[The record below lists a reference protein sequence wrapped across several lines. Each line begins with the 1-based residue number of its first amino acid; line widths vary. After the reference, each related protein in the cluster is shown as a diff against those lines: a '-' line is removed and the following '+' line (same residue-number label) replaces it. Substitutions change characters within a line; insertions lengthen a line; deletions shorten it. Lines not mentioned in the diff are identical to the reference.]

1 MFLFQQVP
9 ENLRKVIEKCLKI
22 YPSERATFNELVE
35 ELSQMDSKQ
44 LVEVKPARGLM
55 GCKLQHLY
63 HWWQLAGGD
72 IQAELKRNCL
82 IKNSPP
88 ILSMPM

>member
-1 MFLFQQVP
+1 MTL
-9 ENLRKVIEKCLKI
+9 EDIKKC
-22 YPSERATFNELVE
+22 
-35 ELSQMDSKQ
+35 
-44 LVEVKPARGLM
+44 RGLM

-63 HWWQLAGGD
+63 YWWQLAGGD
-72 IQAELKRNCL
+72 IQAELKKNGL

>member
-1 MFLFQQVP
+1 M
-9 ENLRKVIEKCLKI
+9 CLKI
-22 YPSERATFNELVE
+22 SPRERIPITDILNHSFFANIKTLTVSN
-35 ELSQMDSKQ
+35 
-44 LVEVKPARGLM
+44 KPEGLL
-55 GCKLQHLY
+55 GCRMPLLH

-72 IQAELKRNCL
+72 IYVELKKQGL